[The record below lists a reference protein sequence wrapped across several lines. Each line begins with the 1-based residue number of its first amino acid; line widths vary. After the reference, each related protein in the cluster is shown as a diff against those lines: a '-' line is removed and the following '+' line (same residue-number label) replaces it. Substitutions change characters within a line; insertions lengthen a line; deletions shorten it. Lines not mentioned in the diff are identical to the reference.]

1 MLVLKTDYSIPG
13 RILAA
18 RLLGPTEEYY
28 WLPNKTAADIK
39 IIEKEIE
46 TKNPNKYF
54 TCSYCIDENHV
65 WDFERWK
72 DALVNKTQTF
82 KKAGNY
88 RDFVFYENNINKLN
102 AKGFILMVRASIV

>member
-39 IIEKEIE
+39 IIEKE
-46 TKNPNKYF
+46 
-54 TCSYCIDENHV
+54 
-65 WDFERWK
+65 
-72 DALVNKTQTF
+72 L
-82 KKAGNY
+82 
-88 RDFVFYENNINKLN
+88 
-102 AKGFILMVRASIV
+102 